1 MIENW
6 KNHLIHAAGNF
17 YINDKPTGAIVGLQ
31 LFGGSRASG
40 KNDKPAVN
48 LT

>member
-1 MIENW
+1 
-6 KNHLIHAAGNF
+6 LIHAAGNF

-48 LT
+48 FS